1 MFRLVAL
8 KMLLL
13 LLLSGLGWCDE
24 IPFTVKGTFHGK
36 VGERTFEQPFEFRL
50 NPDQREGVRVEL
62 QDTDLELALAP
73 RWRYSGG
80 SNPDGILLIM
90 IVKCRA
96 EGLRLQRFASA
107 LMEEGKAESVELHAK
122 EESNLFTVDVTVTP
136 DRPQGKAPEQ
146 GQQPPE

>member
-1 MFRLVAL
+1 MFRLVFL
-8 KMLLL
+8 MLMILQC
-13 LLLSGLGWCDE
+13 GLAWCDE

-36 VGERTFEQPFEFRL
+36 VGERTFEQPFELRL
-50 NPDQREGVRVEL
+50 NADQREGLRVEL
-62 QDTDLELALAP
+62 EGTDLELALAP

-80 SNPDGILLIM
+80 ANPDGILLNL

-107 LMEEGKAESVELHAK
+107 LVEEGKAESVELHAK

-136 DRPQGKAPEQ
+136 DRPQMKASEQ